1 MLDLRTILK
10 TQISSQE
17 TSLQELEF
25 VKIQSNKELQLSSP
39 KIRLLFY
46 AEKLVGT
53 GYSGHFYTDSFITQ
67 TVGVKAQLRLKVELF
82 LMMVQL
88 EF

>member
-39 KIRLLFY
+39 KIRQSAVYTSLL
-46 AEKLVGT
+46 
-53 GYSGHFYTDSFITQ
+53 
-67 TVGVKAQLRLKVELF
+67 ELDK
-82 LMMVQL
+82 
-88 EF
+88 